1 MSNARLNRFAPR
13 SAILLGLA
21 ALTLAGCSST
31 FDLLPEK
38 MGGLPESAP
47 PRPAEVGPYPN
58 VYQPM
63 APREVKK
70 LNEGEQKST
79 EQELLALRQSQTLR
93 VNPPPPPPPA
103 RKAAAS
109 PPAKK
114 QAAKKTPDVKAAE
127 KKPPEKK
134 PPDKQAN

>member
-1 MSNARLNRFAPR
+1 MSNARPSQFAPR

-21 ALTLAGCSST
+21 ALALAGCSST
-31 FDLLPEK
+31 FDALPEK

-47 PRPAEVGPYPN
+47 ARPAEVGAYPN
-58 VYQPM
+58 VYEPM

-70 LNEGEQKST
+70 LNEGEQKNA

-93 VNPPPPPPPA
+93 ANPPPPPPPA
-103 RKAAAS
+103 KKAAAV
-109 PPAKK
+109 PQAKK

-127 KKPPEKK
+127 KK
-134 PPDKQAN
+134 AN